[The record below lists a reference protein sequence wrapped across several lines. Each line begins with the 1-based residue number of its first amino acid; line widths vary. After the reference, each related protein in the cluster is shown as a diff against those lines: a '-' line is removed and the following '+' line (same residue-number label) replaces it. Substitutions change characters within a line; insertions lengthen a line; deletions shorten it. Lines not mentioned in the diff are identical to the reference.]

1 MKYNLL
7 LLIALILVVLPAKGH
22 VIDEE
27 GAPSSSTNQR
37 LSANHSL
44 RAPLYWSVYE
54 HCWLKEK
61 AGEQHIDITQAQ
73 WDSIINWVATNL
85 KPYGYEMICTDGFIP
100 MLAENGAP
108 YMTRYGSITLKE
120 LIKKCKA
127 KGLKVGVYDNPL
139 WIHGDDSVHVRGTK
153 DVTIGDLR
161 YRSSDKVLHKDT
173 TDRWFSWVVATRPGA
188 KAYIDGFFKHYHDL
202 GVDFIR
208 MDFLSWYEDGFDRN
222 MGRVGRGYGRDS
234 YALAL
239 QYICEAARKYG
250 VFTSLV
256 MPHLYEKAMLE
267 ARYGNMIR
275 VVADTGDG
283 GWKHFSA
290 AHRGQFF
297 PTWPN
302 YDNMFDG
309 FIYWSSL
316 SGRDKIILDG
326 DFTRLN
332 TFANANEMESVI
344 SLQLLAGGPIAV
356 ADCPSSIGNR
366 VSFYQNK
373 ELLRLNKERF
383 VGKPLS
389 VDHHDVRSQIWAGKL
404 TDGSWIIGFFNRED
418 TPQVRQIDFRQ
429 LGLKGKWH
437 IRDMWKHTDERPNEA
452 YQVTLAPH
460 ACKVIHLTKAMKSR

>member
-22 VIDEE
+22 VIDGE

-61 AGEQHIDITQAQ
+61 AGKQHIDITQAQ

-139 WIHGDDSVHVRGTK
+139 WIHGDDSVHVWGTK

-234 YALAL
+234 YQLAL
-239 QYICEAARKYG
+239 QYI
-250 VFTSLV
+250 
-256 MPHLYEKAMLE
+256 
-267 ARYGNMIR
+267 
-275 VVADTGDG
+275 
-283 GWKHFSA
+283 
-290 AHRGQFF
+290 
-297 PTWPN
+297 
-302 YDNMFDG
+302 
-309 FIYWSSL
+309 
-316 SGRDKIILDG
+316 
-326 DFTRLN
+326 
-332 TFANANEMESVI
+332 
-344 SLQLLAGGPIAV
+344 
-356 ADCPSSIGNR
+356 
-366 VSFYQNK
+366 
-373 ELLRLNKERF
+373 
-383 VGKPLS
+383 
-389 VDHHDVRSQIWAGKL
+389 
-404 TDGSWIIGFFNRED
+404 
-418 TPQVRQIDFRQ
+418 
-429 LGLKGKWH
+429 
-437 IRDMWKHTDERPNEA
+437 
-452 YQVTLAPH
+452 
-460 ACKVIHLTKAMKSR
+460 